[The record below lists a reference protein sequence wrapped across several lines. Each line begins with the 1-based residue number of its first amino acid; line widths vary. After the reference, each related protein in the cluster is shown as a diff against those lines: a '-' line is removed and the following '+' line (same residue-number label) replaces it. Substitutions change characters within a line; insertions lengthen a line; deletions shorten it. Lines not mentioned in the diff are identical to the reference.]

1 MIRFRNP
8 GTQYTTQ
15 VQVFRELYKE
25 YKDAP
30 SFDLDDMAATIAKT
44 KLMTAYGYAG
54 DAALALSNTEN
65 DSLNS
70 TKMNAKMYAEVF
82 RLLGWVTSAGDNS
95 YPLVF
100 TYIGEHA
107 ALADD
112 VLPLYEQCVLGI
124 NNPQE
129 IMDVKYDEKVRF
141 FKATLFSLQDLGGI
155 MYKHE
160 LCLGPMSIDDLDK
173 SQYNRMITYLKKLRG
188 SYGRYQDAYQALCDD
203 LGVKPTLPDNSTRL
217 PIAFMKTCGWVES
230 QRTRKL
236 YPPKSLECLC
246 LTQHGADLANSLRE
260 VKDLRMD
267 EYYSYPEHTRNSLI
281 RLGVYS
287 MLLRAGYDTSPVQE
301 TMRQDQVVCA
311 DVLNGKELLFSPYQ
325 TLHRSVVDEALGIHR
340 EIAGTQTHTDVL
352 PDIKRTDANV
362 NNICLTISTNG
373 AHSTSDV
380 EVNSFVQ
387 QVLDAKSVGERK
399 KDIID
404 KIFDDSIT
412 DTQTKFYPLV
422 AMLFR
427 VMGLDC
433 QASRPGDNGARWD
446 AIIVDSEESIPIEI
460 KSPTEEQHL
469 SLKAI
474 RQALENKVILLS
486 RGTHPTLPETTS
498 LAVGYY
504 LPNDRAEVTNLMSDF
519 KTAFGYNIGIID
531 LKTLL
536 TIAVTI
542 VYDEKTFR
550 FLYNGIIIKHQKTE
564 PTYTKTSLFLCEKRR
579 FFMARRE
586 KGVVPI
592 IYFEKER
599 GKSF

>member
-30 SFDLDDMAATIAKT
+30 SFDLNDMAATIAKT

-82 RLLGWVTSAGDNS
+82 RLLGWVTSEGNSS

-107 ALADD
+107 AMAED

-141 FKATLFSLQDLGGI
+141 FKAALFSLQDLGGI

-173 SQYNRMITYLKKLRG
+173 PQYNRMIAYLKGLRG
-188 SYGRYQDAYQALCDD
+188 SYGRYQDAYQSLCDN

-217 PIAFMKTCGWVES
+217 PIAFMKTCGWIES

-246 LTQHGADLANSLRE
+246 LTQHGADLADSLRNA
-260 VKDLRMD
+260 KDLRLD
-267 EYYSYPEHTRNSLI
+267 EYYTYSEHTRKALI

-287 MLLRAGYDTSPVQE
+287 MLFRAGYDTSPVQE
-301 TMRQDQVVCA
+301 SMKQDQAMCA
-311 DVLNGKELLFSPYQ
+311 DILDGKELLFSPYQ
-325 TLHRSVVDEALGIHR
+325 TIHHSIVDEALGISR
-340 EIAGTQTHTDVL
+340 EVAGAQTYTAVL
-352 PDIKRTDANV
+352 PDIKRTDAII
-362 NNICLTISTNG
+362 NNISLTLSANG
-373 AHSTSDV
+373 AYSASDV
-380 EVNSFVQ
+380 EVNGFVQ
-387 QVLDAKSVGERK
+387 QVLDAKRTGQQKQS
-399 KDIID
+399 IID
-404 KIFDDSIT
+404 TVFAESIT
-412 DTQTKFYPLV
+412 ATQTKFYPFV

-427 VMGLDC
+427 VMGLNC

-486 RGTHPTLPETTS
+486 RETHPTLSETTS

-519 KTAFGYNIGIID
+519 KTAYGYNIGIMD

-542 VYDEKTFR
+542 VYDEKTFDISELNR
-550 FLYNGIIIKHQKTE
+550 LEGFANAT
-564 PTYTKTSLFLCEKRR
+564 FN
-579 FFMARRE
+579 
-586 KGVVPI
+586 
-592 IYFEKER
+592 
-599 GKSF
+599 

>member
-25 YKDAP
+25 YKNAP
-30 SFDLDDMAATIAKT
+30 SFDLDDIAATIAKT

-54 DAALALSNTEN
+54 DAALALSNTDN

-82 RLLGWVTSAGDNS
+82 RLLGWVTSAGDSS

-100 TYIGEHA
+100 TYIGEYA

-141 FKATLFSLQDLGGI
+141 FKAALFSLQDLDGI

-173 SQYNRMITYLKKLRG
+173 SQYNRMIAYLKKLRG
-188 SYGRYQDAYQALCDD
+188 SYERYQDAYQALCDD

-230 QRTRKL
+230 RRTRNL

-246 LTQHGADLANSLRE
+246 LTQHGADLADSLRE

-267 EYYSYPEHTRNSLI
+267 EYYSYPEHTRKSLI

-301 TMRQDQVVCA
+301 TMQQDQAMCA
-311 DVLNGKELLFSPYQ
+311 DILDGKELLFSPYQ
-325 TLHRSVVDEALGIHR
+325 TLHRSVVDEALGVHR
-340 EIAGTQTHTDVL
+340 EIAGAQTHTDVL

-362 NNICLTISTNG
+362 NNISLTISTNE
-373 AHSTSDV
+373 AHPTSDV

-412 DTQTKFYPLV
+412 DTQTKFYPFV

-446 AIIVDSEESIPIEI
+446 AIIVAPEESIPIEI

-486 RGTHPTLPETTS
+486 RETHPTLPETTS

-504 LPNDRAEVTNLMSDF
+504 LPNDRAEVTNLMNDF

-531 LKTLL
+531 LRTLL

-542 VYDEKTFR
+542 VYDEKTFD
-550 FLYNGIIIKHQKTE
+550 I
-564 PTYTKTSLFLCEKRR
+564 
-579 FFMARRE
+579 
-586 KGVVPI
+586 
-592 IYFEKER
+592 FELNRLE
-599 GKSF
+599 GFANATFN

>member
-203 LGVKPTLPDNSTRL
+203 FGVKPTLPDNSTRL

-246 LTQHGADLANSLRE
+246 LTQHGADLADSLRE

-301 TMRQDQVVCA
+301 TIRQDQVVCA

-412 DTQTKFYPLV
+412 DTQTKFYPFV

-542 VYDEKTFR
+542 VYDEKTFDISELNR
-550 FLYNGIIIKHQKTE
+550 LEGFANAT
-564 PTYTKTSLFLCEKRR
+564 FN
-579 FFMARRE
+579 
-586 KGVVPI
+586 
-592 IYFEKER
+592 
-599 GKSF
+599 

>member
-25 YKDAP
+25 YKNAP
-30 SFDLDDMAATIAKT
+30 SFDLDDMAGTIAKT

-54 DAALALSNTEN
+54 DAALALSNTDN

-82 RLLGWVTSAGDNS
+82 RLLGWVTSAGDSS

-141 FKATLFSLQDLGGI
+141 FKATLFSLQDLDGI

-173 SQYNRMITYLKKLRG
+173 SQYNRMIAYLKKLRG
-188 SYGRYQDAYQALCDD
+188 SYERYQDAYQTLCDD

-230 QRTRKL
+230 RRTRNL

-246 LTQHGADLANSLRE
+246 LTQHGADLADSLRE

-267 EYYSYPEHTRNSLI
+267 EYYSYPEHTRKSLI

-301 TMRQDQVVCA
+301 TMQQDQAMCA
-311 DVLNGKELLFSPYQ
+311 DILDGKELLFSPYQ
-325 TLHRSVVDEALGIHR
+325 TLHRSVVDEALGVHR
-340 EIAGTQTHTDVL
+340 EIAGAQTHTDVL

-362 NNICLTISTNG
+362 NNISLTISTNE
-373 AHSTSDV
+373 AHPTSDV

-412 DTQTKFYPLV
+412 DTQTKFYPFV

-446 AIIVDSEESIPIEI
+446 AIIVDPEESIPIEI

-474 RQALENKVILLS
+474 RQALENKVVLLS
-486 RGTHPTLPETTS
+486 RETHPTLPETTS

-504 LPNDRAEVTNLMSDF
+504 LPNDRAEVTNLMNDF

-531 LKTLL
+531 LRTLL

-542 VYDEKTFR
+542 VYDEKTFD
-550 FLYNGIIIKHQKTE
+550 I
-564 PTYTKTSLFLCEKRR
+564 
-579 FFMARRE
+579 
-586 KGVVPI
+586 
-592 IYFEKER
+592 FELNRLE
-599 GKSF
+599 GFANATFN

>member
-30 SFDLDDMAATIAKT
+30 SFDLNEMAMTIAKT

-54 DAALALSNTEN
+54 DAALALSQTDN

-82 RLLGWVTSAGDNS
+82 RLLGWITSAGDGS

-107 ALADD
+107 AIAED

-129 IMDVKYDEKVRF
+129 IMDVTYDEKVRF
-141 FKATLFSLQDLGGI
+141 FKAALFSLEDLNGV

-160 LCLGPMSIDDLDK
+160 LCLGPMSINDLDNA
-173 SQYNRMITYLKKLRG
+173 QYENMIAYIRSLRG
-188 SYGRYQDAYQALCDD
+188 AYRRYDEAYSELCQN
-203 LGVKPTLPDNSTRL
+203 LGVKKTLPDNSTRL
-217 PIAFMKTCGWVES
+217 PIAFMKTCGWVEGK
-230 QRTRKL
+230 RTRDL
-236 YPPKSLECLC
+236 YPPKSLECLYI
-246 LTQHGADLANSLRE
+246 TEHGREVAESLRN
-260 VKDLRMD
+260 VKDLRLD
-267 EYYSYPEHTRNSLI
+267 EYRQYPPDIQKALI

-287 MLLRAGYDTSPVQE
+287 MLERAGYDTTPVENTISSDTELCQE
-301 TMRQDQVVCA
+301 ILQGRQ
-311 DVLNGKELLFSPYQ
+311 LLFSPYQ
-325 TLHRSVVDEALGIHR
+325 TLHHAEVDAALGVEQHHGAVHTHGEAIPDMERTETVVGNITLNLHSDHQHIVGDEEVEDFR
-340 EIAGTQTHTDVL
+340 AKVLDLKQAGFSKQAIIKKFFDESITETQT
-352 PDIKRTDANV
+352 I
-362 NNICLTISTNG
+362 
-373 AHSTSDV
+373 
-380 EVNSFVQ
+380 
-387 QVLDAKSVGERK
+387 
-399 KDIID
+399 
-404 KIFDDSIT
+404 
-412 DTQTKFYPLV
+412 FYPFV

-427 VMGLDC
+427 IMGFDC

-446 AIIVDSEESIPIEI
+446 AIIVDAEESIPIEI

-486 RGTHPTLPETTS
+486 RETHPTKAETTS

-504 LPNDRAEVTNLMSDF
+504 LPNDRAEVTNLMNDF
-519 KTAFGYNIGIID
+519 KNAYGYNLGVMD
-531 LKTLL
+531 LNTLL
-536 TIAVTI
+536 IIAVTI
-542 VYDEKTFR
+542 VYDNKTFHVEQLNR
-550 FLYNGIIIKHQKTE
+550 LEGFANAT
-564 PTYTKTSLFLCEKRR
+564 
-579 FFMARRE
+579 
-586 KGVVPI
+586 
-592 IYFEKER
+592 FE
-599 GKSF
+599 

>member
-311 DVLNGKELLFSPYQ
+311 DILNGKELLFSPYQ
-325 TLHRSVVDEALGIHR
+325 TLHRFVVDEALGIHR
-340 EIAGTQTHTDVL
+340 ENAGTQTHTDVL
-352 PDIKRTDANV
+352 PDIKRTAANV

-542 VYDEKTFR
+542 VYDEKTFDISELNR
-550 FLYNGIIIKHQKTE
+550 LEGFANAT
-564 PTYTKTSLFLCEKRR
+564 FN
-579 FFMARRE
+579 
-586 KGVVPI
+586 
-592 IYFEKER
+592 
-599 GKSF
+599 

>member
-236 YPPKSLECLC
+236 YPPKSQECLC
-246 LTQHGADLANSLRE
+246 LTQHGADLADSLRE

-362 NNICLTISTNG
+362 NNICLTISANG

-412 DTQTKFYPLV
+412 DTQTKFYPFV

-542 VYDEKTFR
+542 VYDEKTFDISELNR
-550 FLYNGIIIKHQKTE
+550 LEGFANAT
-564 PTYTKTSLFLCEKRR
+564 FN
-579 FFMARRE
+579 
-586 KGVVPI
+586 
-592 IYFEKER
+592 
-599 GKSF
+599 

>member
-160 LCLGPMSIDDLDK
+160 LCLGPMSIDDLDN

-311 DVLNGKELLFSPYQ
+311 DILNGKELLFSPYQ

-542 VYDEKTFR
+542 VYDEKTFDISELNR
-550 FLYNGIIIKHQKTE
+550 LEGFANAT
-564 PTYTKTSLFLCEKRR
+564 FN
-579 FFMARRE
+579 
-586 KGVVPI
+586 
-592 IYFEKER
+592 
-599 GKSF
+599 

>member
-203 LGVKPTLPDNSTRL
+203 LGEKPTLPDNSTRL

-246 LTQHGADLANSLRE
+246 LTQHGADLADSLRE

-267 EYYSYPEHTRNSLI
+267 EYYSYSEHTRNSLI

-542 VYDEKTFR
+542 VYDEKTFDISELNR
-550 FLYNGIIIKHQKTE
+550 LEGFANAT
-564 PTYTKTSLFLCEKRR
+564 FN
-579 FFMARRE
+579 
-586 KGVVPI
+586 
-592 IYFEKER
+592 
-599 GKSF
+599 

>member
-82 RLLGWVTSAGDNS
+82 RLLGWVTSDGKSS

-107 ALADD
+107 ALAED

-141 FKATLFSLQDLGGI
+141 FKAALFSLQDLGGV

-173 SQYNRMITYLKKLRG
+173 SQYNRMIAYLKKLRG

-203 LGVKPTLPDNSTRL
+203 LNVKPTLPDNSTRL
-217 PIAFMKTCGWVES
+217 PIAFMKTCGWIES

-246 LTQHGADLANSLRE
+246 LTEHGSDLADSLRN
-260 VKDLRMD
+260 VKDLRLD
-267 EYYSYPEHTRNSLI
+267 EYYSYSEHTRKALI

-301 TMRQDQVVCA
+301 KMNEDEAVCA
-311 DVLNGKELLFSPYQ
+311 EILDGKELLFSPYQ
-325 TLHRSVVDEALGIHR
+325 TLHHSVVDNALGIHR
-340 EIAGTQTHTDVL
+340 ETTGAETRTSVL
-352 PDIKRTDANV
+352 PDIKRTDAII
-362 NNICLTISTNG
+362 NNISLTLSANG
-373 AHSTSDV
+373 AYSASDM

-387 QVLDAKSVGERK
+387 KILDAKHAGKRK
-399 KDIID
+399 QSIIGT
-404 KIFDDSIT
+404 IFDESIT
-412 DTQTKFYPLV
+412 ATQKKFYPFV

-446 AIIVDSEESIPIEI
+446 AIIVDPEESIPIEI

-486 RGTHPTLPETTS
+486 RETHPTLPETTS
-498 LAVGYY
+498 LAVGYF

-519 KTAFGYNIGIID
+519 KTAYGYNIGIMD

-542 VYDEKTFR
+542 VYDGKTFDVSELNR
-550 FLYNGIIIKHQKTE
+550 LEGFANATIN
-564 PTYTKTSLFLCEKRR
+564 
-579 FFMARRE
+579 
-586 KGVVPI
+586 
-592 IYFEKER
+592 
-599 GKSF
+599 

>member
-25 YKDAP
+25 YKNAP

-54 DAALALSNTEN
+54 DAALALSNTDN

-82 RLLGWVTSAGDNS
+82 RLLGWVTSAGDSS

-141 FKATLFSLQDLGGI
+141 FKATLFSLQDLDGI

-173 SQYNRMITYLKKLRG
+173 SQYNRMIAYLKKLRG
-188 SYGRYQDAYQALCDD
+188 SYERYQDAYQTLCDD

-230 QRTRKL
+230 RRTRNL

-246 LTQHGADLANSLRE
+246 LTQHGADLADSLRE

-267 EYYSYPEHTRNSLI
+267 EYYSYPEHTRKSLI

-301 TMRQDQVVCA
+301 TMQQDQAMCA
-311 DVLNGKELLFSPYQ
+311 DILDGKELLFSPYQ
-325 TLHRSVVDEALGIHR
+325 TLHRSVVDEALGVHR
-340 EIAGTQTHTDVL
+340 EIAGAQTHTDVL

-362 NNICLTISTNG
+362 NNISLTISTNE
-373 AHSTSDV
+373 AHPTSDV

-412 DTQTKFYPLV
+412 DTQTKFYPFV

-446 AIIVDSEESIPIEI
+446 AIIVDPEESIPIEI

-474 RQALENKVILLS
+474 RQALENKVVLLS
-486 RGTHPTLPETTS
+486 RETHLTLPETTS

-504 LPNDRAEVTNLMSDF
+504 LPNDRAEVTNLMNDF

-531 LKTLL
+531 LRTLL

-542 VYDEKTFR
+542 VYDEKTFD
-550 FLYNGIIIKHQKTE
+550 I
-564 PTYTKTSLFLCEKRR
+564 
-579 FFMARRE
+579 
-586 KGVVPI
+586 
-592 IYFEKER
+592 FELNRLE
-599 GKSF
+599 GFANATFN

>member
-246 LTQHGADLANSLRE
+246 LTQHGADLANSLHE

-311 DVLNGKELLFSPYQ
+311 DILNGKELLFSPYQ

-542 VYDEKTFR
+542 VYDEKTFDISELNR
-550 FLYNGIIIKHQKTE
+550 LEGFANAT
-564 PTYTKTSLFLCEKRR
+564 FN
-579 FFMARRE
+579 
-586 KGVVPI
+586 
-592 IYFEKER
+592 
-599 GKSF
+599 

>member
-25 YKDAP
+25 YKNAP

-54 DAALALSNTEN
+54 DAALALSNTDN

-82 RLLGWVTSAGDNS
+82 RLLGWVTSTGDSS

-141 FKATLFSLQDLGGI
+141 FKATLFSLQDLDGI

-173 SQYNRMITYLKKLRG
+173 SQYNRMIAYLKKLRG
-188 SYGRYQDAYQALCDD
+188 SYERYQDAYQTLCDD

-230 QRTRKL
+230 RRTRNL

-246 LTQHGADLANSLRE
+246 LTQHGADLADSLRE

-267 EYYSYPEHTRNSLI
+267 EYYSYPEHTRKSLI

-301 TMRQDQVVCA
+301 TMQQDQAMCA
-311 DVLNGKELLFSPYQ
+311 DILDGKELLFSPYQ
-325 TLHRSVVDEALGIHR
+325 TLHRSVVDEALGVHR
-340 EIAGTQTHTDVL
+340 EIAGAQTHTDVL

-362 NNICLTISTNG
+362 NNISLTISTNE
-373 AHSTSDV
+373 AHPTSDV

-412 DTQTKFYPLV
+412 DTQTKFYPFV

-446 AIIVDSEESIPIEI
+446 AIIVDPEESIPIEI

-486 RGTHPTLPETTS
+486 RETHPTLPETTS

-504 LPNDRAEVTNLMSDF
+504 LPNDRAEVTNLMNDF

-531 LKTLL
+531 LRTLL

-542 VYDEKTFR
+542 VYDEKTFD
-550 FLYNGIIIKHQKTE
+550 I
-564 PTYTKTSLFLCEKRR
+564 
-579 FFMARRE
+579 
-586 KGVVPI
+586 
-592 IYFEKER
+592 FELNRLE
-599 GKSF
+599 GFANATFN

>member
-15 VQVFRELYKE
+15 VQVFRELYNE

-30 SFDLDDMAATIAKT
+30 SFDLNDMASTIAKT

-54 DAALALSNTEN
+54 DAALALSKNDN

-82 RLLGWVTSAGDNS
+82 RLLGWITSAGSDS

-107 ALADD
+107 ASTDD

-129 IMDVKYDEKVRF
+129 IMDVKYVEKVRF
-141 FKATLFSLQDLGGI
+141 FKAALFSFEDLDGI

-160 LCLGPMSIDDLDK
+160 LCLGPMSIDDLDEA
-173 SQYNRMITYLKKLRG
+173 QYQGMIAYLKSLRG
-188 SYGRYQDAYQALCDD
+188 SYSRYQAAYQALCDD
-203 LGVKPTLPDNSTRL
+203 LQVKPTLPDNSTRL
-217 PIAFMKTCGWVES
+217 PIAFMKTCNWIES
-230 QRTRKL
+230 QRSSSL

-246 LTQHGADLANSLRE
+246 LTEHGWEVAESLHN
-260 VKDLRMD
+260 VKDLRLD
-267 EYYSYPEHTRNSLI
+267 EYYSYPERTRKSLI

-287 MLLRAGYDTSPVQE
+287 MLLRAGYDTAPVQE
-301 TMRQDQVVCA
+301 TINQDKLICA
-311 DVLNGKELLFSPYQ
+311 DILQGKDLLFSPYQ
-325 TLHRSVVDEALGIHR
+325 TLHHSVVDDALGIDR
-340 EIAGTQTHTDVL
+340 TTAGGGKHSTIL
-352 PDIKRTDANV
+352 PDINRTDAVV
-362 NNICLTISTNG
+362 NHISLTVATDGFRPGTDTEVTDFTRKVSG
-373 AHSTSDV
+373 LKTSGMPK
-380 EVNSFVQ
+380 Q
-387 QVLDAKSVGERK
+387 QIV
-399 KDIID
+399 D
-404 KIFDDSIT
+404 KLFDESIT
-412 DTQTKFYPLV
+412 ATQTTFYPFI

-446 AIIVDSEESIPIEI
+446 AIIVDRAESIPIEI

-486 RGTHPTLPETTS
+486 RETHPTLPETTS

-504 LPNDRAEVTNLMSDF
+504 LPNDRAEVVNLMSAF
-519 KTAFGYNIGIID
+519 KIAYGYNIGIMD

-536 TIAVTI
+536 MIAVTI
-542 VYDEKTFR
+542 IYDEKTFD
-550 FLYNGIIIKHQKTE
+550 ITE
-564 PTYTKTSLFLCEKRR
+564 LNRLEGFANATFN
-579 FFMARRE
+579 
-586 KGVVPI
+586 
-592 IYFEKER
+592 
-599 GKSF
+599 

>member
-25 YKDAP
+25 YKNAP

-54 DAALALSNTEN
+54 DAALALSNTDN

-82 RLLGWVTSAGDNS
+82 RLLGWVTSAGDSS

-141 FKATLFSLQDLGGI
+141 FKATLFSLQDLDGI

-173 SQYNRMITYLKKLRG
+173 SQYNRMIAYLKKLRG
-188 SYGRYQDAYQALCDD
+188 SYERYQDAYQALCDD

-230 QRTRKL
+230 RRTRNL
-236 YPPKSLECLC
+236 YPPKSLECIC
-246 LTQHGADLANSLRE
+246 LTQHGADLADSLRE

-267 EYYSYPEHTRNSLI
+267 EYYSYLEHTRKSLI

-301 TMRQDQVVCA
+301 TMQQDQAMCA
-311 DVLNGKELLFSPYQ
+311 DILDGKELLFSPYQ
-325 TLHRSVVDEALGIHR
+325 TLHRSVVDEALGVHR
-340 EIAGTQTHTDVL
+340 EIAGAQTHTDVL

-362 NNICLTISTNG
+362 NNISLTISTNE
-373 AHSTSDV
+373 AHPTSDV

-412 DTQTKFYPLV
+412 DTQTKFYPFV

-446 AIIVDSEESIPIEI
+446 AIIVDPEESIPIEI

-486 RGTHPTLPETTS
+486 RETHPTLPETTS
-498 LAVGYY
+498 LVVGYY
-504 LPNDRAEVTNLMSDF
+504 LPNDRAEVTNLMNDF

-531 LKTLL
+531 LRTLL

-542 VYDEKTFR
+542 VYDEKTFD
-550 FLYNGIIIKHQKTE
+550 I
-564 PTYTKTSLFLCEKRR
+564 
-579 FFMARRE
+579 
-586 KGVVPI
+586 
-592 IYFEKER
+592 FELNRLE
-599 GKSF
+599 GFANATFN